1 MRAWLILPSLSLI
14 AACSSASSVG
24 DFAGPGG
31 GASGVPTGGG
41 DASVPS
47 GVLTAGAW
55 DDNRNYDFFSS
66 YLGVH
71 GSIDGA
77 PPIAQADRDAAHAL
91 FAGDRPSKSRL
102 DVAIVID
109 TTGSM
114 GDEAEYLKSEFQNI
128 STAIDAQF
136 PNADQHWA
144 LVAYR
149 DRPDT
154 DPGDDYVTKTFDF
167 TSDTGS
173 FQGSLGSLSAGNGGD
188 YEESPEL
195 GLAAM
200 NQLRWRSDADVARVA
215 FWIGDAP
222 QHVQRGGDIAQ
233 TFQAARQKDVH
244 LYPVAA
250 SGANEMLELTMRDA
264 AQLTGGRYLFLTD
277 DSGIGDSHEVPSI
290 PCFFVTKLAKQ
301 IVRMVSIE
309 LAGVYREPDAADIL
323 RTAGNPA
330 SGACT
335 LGDGGGVVS
344 PF

>member
-1 MRAWLILPSLSLI
+1 MRAWLILPSIAFI
-14 AACSSASSVG
+14 AACSSSAETG
-24 DFAGPGG
+24 DFAGPSGG
-31 GASGVPTGGG
+31 GGVATGGG

-55 DDNRNYDFFSS
+55 DDNRNYDFFST
-66 YLGVH
+66 YLGTAASV
-71 GSIDGA
+71 DGA

-91 FAGDRPSKSRL
+91 FAGDRASKTRL
-102 DVAIVID
+102 DIAIVID

-114 GDEAEYLKSEFQNI
+114 GDEAAYLKSEFQNI
-128 STAIDAQF
+128 STAIGSDF
-136 PNADQHWA
+136 PNADPQWA

-154 DPGDDYVTKTFDF
+154 DPGDDYVTRTSDF
-167 TSDTGS
+167 TGDAGS
-173 FQGSLGSLSAGNGGD
+173 FQGSLGSLSAGGGGD
-188 YEESPEL
+188 YQEAPEL

-200 NQLRWRSDADVARVA
+200 NQLAWRADADVARVA

-222 QHVQRGGDIAQ
+222 QHSEHAADIAQ
-233 TFQAARQKDVH
+233 TFQDARQRDIH

-250 SGANEMLELTMRDA
+250 SGADATLELTMRSA

-301 IVRMVSIE
+301 IVRMASIE
-309 LAGVYREPDAADIL
+309 LTGVYREPDAGDII
-323 RTAGNPA
+323 RTGGNPA

-335 LGDGGGVVS
+335 LEEGGGVVS
-344 PF
+344 AF